1 MMTSKELNDALY
13 DKMSKEMEKYKGWLL
28 TQPAEEILQH
38 TYEYSM
44 KLDILLS
51 MEFHELDYAHAQVL
65 LGSPTPL
72 EDVYGYYQNM
82 DCGYLDTL
90 WESIQGRA
98 DDVLAAQKALPVY
111 NHSGTYAHEHGE
123 LEAYRASL
131 KANMACRDAIDDA
144 IPRHYDGF
152 SLDAEGAR
160 EVISLFGFDRTLYVL
175 ANTVRQQ
182 DWDGR
187 YSSSNKKWAQ
197 TIDVCENPD
206 SYGNDRQCEL
216 VLRSHPGLIN
226 IFIDEARHQHLLTL
240 PITGEDI
247 RREAERLLNELQR
260 RKEPNSPNGSHFMAK
275 LSDDFMA
282 RASSNDQIE
291 LRKLFQIK
299 GCFLGDMKDRPG
311 VFLFVPKDADRGL
324 PLRKPRTSV
333 RTKLHEA
340 QPVPSTPKPAAK
352 NKGIDR

>member
-1 MMTSKELNDALY
+1 MPFEDYNYALY
-13 DKMSKEMEKYKGWLL
+13 KRMAAEQERFKGWLL
-28 TQPAEEILQH
+28 KQSAEEILNH
-38 TYEYSM
+38 AYEYTM
-44 KLDILLS
+44 REDILITIGEHDLTV
-51 MEFHELDYAHAQVL
+51 AQAQVL
-65 LGSPTPL
+65 LDSLSPL
-72 EDVYGYYQNM
+72 ADVFKYYNQQ
-82 DCGYLDTL
+82 DCPYLDTM

-98 DDVLAAQKALPVY
+98 NDVLEAQRALPVY
-111 NHSGTYAHEHGE
+111 NHSATYAHEHEE

-131 KANMACRDAIDDA
+131 KANKNCRDVIDDA
-144 IPRHYDGF
+144 ISRHYRDNI
-152 SLDAEGAR
+152 LHTEAVT
-160 EVISLFGFDRTLYVL
+160 EVIDSFGFERTMYVL

-182 DWDGR
+182 NQDGR
-187 YSSSNKKWAQ
+187 YSVSNKKWAQ

-311 VFLFVPKDADRGL
+311 VFLFVPKDADRSL
-324 PLRKPRTSV
+324 PLRKPRASV
-333 RTKLHEA
+333 RTKLHDA
-340 QPVPSTPKPAAK
+340 QPVASTPKSAAK
-352 NKGIDR
+352 SKGMEL